1 MMSRRDDEW
10 CGWVNRRPEALSVS
24 GNLVKFSQVKCNIF
38 WFSWFG
44 LISFFLVLNSFT
56 LFSV

>member
-10 CGWVNRRPEALSVS
+10 RGWRNRRPEALSVS
-24 GNLVKFSQVKCNIF
+24 GNLVKFSRVKCNIF